1 MGRVQDGP
9 RPLCLEQITYGRP
22 RPSPQKFEVI
32 NMTTQEL
39 LQRAKAAKWD
49 ISAVDTQTKNQALLA
64 MSRALE
70 AHSGVILAAN
80 RLDLEA
86 ARGTISEVMLDRLAL
101 SPDRI
106 SGMAV
111 GLQEVAALPDPVGR
125 EHRVLSRVERP
136 NGLVIEKTAVPMGV
150 IAIIYE
156 SRPNVTSDAAA
167 LALKAGSA
175 CVLRCG
181 KEAHRSAAAIVAAL
195 KEGLSTAGLNPDA
208 LQLVEDTSR
217 ASANELMTARGLVDL
232 LIPRGGAGL
241 IRACVDNAAVPV
253 LETGTGICH
262 IYVDT
267 YADLDMALEIVENAK
282 CSRPSV
288 CNAAEVCLVNRT
300 VAEEFLPML
309 KDRLEHN
316 RFGHPVQLRL
326 DPEAAKIIDGT
337 PAGPADFDTE
347 FLDYILAVKVVENQ
361 REAIDHIAAHSTG
374 HSEAII
380 TGDERNAYAFLARVD
395 SAAVYW
401 NASTR
406 FTDGGEFG
414 LGCEMGIS
422 TQKLHARGPLG
433 LAELCSF
440 KFVIKGGGQTR

>member
-1 MGRVQDGP
+1 
-9 RPLCLEQITYGRP
+9 
-22 RPSPQKFEVI
+22 
-32 NMTTQEL
+32 MTTQEL
-39 LQRAKAAKWD
+39 LQRASGAKESMALADTERKNKA
-49 ISAVDTQTKNQALLA
+49 LRA
-64 MSRALE
+64 MADALE
-70 AHSGVILAAN
+70 DHGSAILAAN
-80 RLDLEA
+80 ALDVES
-86 ARGTISEVMLDRLAL
+86 ARGTVSDVMLDRLAL
-101 SPDRI
+101 SPERI
-106 SGMAV
+106 SGMAQ
-111 GLQEVAALPDPVGR
+111 GIREVAALPDPVGA
-125 EHRVLSRVERP
+125 VLSRVERP
-136 NGLVIEKTAVPMGV
+136 NGLIIEKTAVPMGV

-175 CVLRCG
+175 CVLRGG
-181 KEAHRSAAAIVAAL
+181 KEAHRSAGAIVAAL
-195 KEGLSTAGLNPDA
+195 KEGLSAAGLDPEA
-208 LQLVEDTSR
+208 LQLVEDTTR
-217 ASANELMTARGLVDL
+217 ASANELMAARGLVDL

-262 IYVDT
+262 IYVDAF
-267 YADLDMALEIVENAK
+267 ADLDMALDIVENAK

-288 CNAAEVCLVNRT
+288 CNAAEVCLVHRE
-300 VAEEFLPML
+300 VAGEFLPKL

-347 FLDYILAVKVVENQ
+347 FLDYILAVKVVDSLE
-361 REAIDHIAAHSTG
+361 EAVGHIAAHSTG
-374 HSEAII
+374 HSEAIV
-380 TGDERNAYAFLARVD
+380 TGDERAAHAFLTRVD

-433 LAELCSF
+433 LGELCSF
-440 KFVIKGGGQTR
+440 KFVIKGQGQTR